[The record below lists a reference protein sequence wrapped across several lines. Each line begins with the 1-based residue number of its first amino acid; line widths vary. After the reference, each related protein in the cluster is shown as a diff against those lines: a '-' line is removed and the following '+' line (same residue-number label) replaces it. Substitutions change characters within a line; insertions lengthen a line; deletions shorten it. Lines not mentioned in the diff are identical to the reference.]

1 MVLSKNSWQWEIL
14 FYILIIFHFI
24 LPLFGFMSRHVKR
37 NVIGRLFFSI
47 LIIIVHYL
55 DIRFMIYPNFTKQNE
70 ISLIEYILLG
80 GFSLLII
87 GVLINL
93 ISSHKIIPDNDP
105 RIKESEKLENAI

>member
-1 MVLSKNSWQWEIL
+1 MSLDAYFFNINNYS
-14 FYILIIFHFI
+14 
-24 LPLFGFMSRHVKR
+24 PLNKP
-37 NVIGRLFFSI
+37 
-47 LIIIVHYL
+47 
-55 DIRFMIYPNFTKQNE
+55 IRFMIYPNFTKQNE